1 MTMAGT
7 LRDKLDRLGLCPTAQ
22 GLEMAEREVDDLR
35 AGVVEGLDY
44 LTPGDLFTVYVI
56 VADLSQAAQRAHED
70 TCQVAQLAELAGDTL
85 TAAQIRAAVERGPV
99 GCVGE
104 LCITADVVQ

>member
-1 MTMAGT
+1 MAGT
-7 LRDKLDRLGLCPTAQ
+7 LRDKLDRLGLCPTAH
-22 GLEMAEREVDDLR
+22 GLEMAEREVDELH
-35 AGVVEGLDY
+35 AGVVEGLGY

-56 VADLSQAAQRAHED
+56 VADLSQAAQRAHDD
-70 TCQVAQLAELAGDTL
+70 TCQVAQLVELAGDAL

-104 LCITADVVQ
+104 LCIIADVVQ